1 MEKMLNQDIRKQVQD
16 VFADLKSPVAVLFFG
31 SQVQNC
37 DYCKETAQLLE
48 EVSEL
53 SDLIEFKKYDLEA
66 NADIASQFSVD
77 KAPAVVLA
85 AKQGDELVD
94 YGVRFAGIPAGHEFT
109 SLIQGLLM
117 VSSGDSGL
125 DEKTKSLLANLSEP
139 LHFYVF
145 VTPTCPYCPQA
156 VILAHR
162 MAFENK
168 LVQAEMVE
176 AMEFPELSNKFGVS
190 GVPHTVINFGAD
202 EVVGAVPESHM
213 RDRLAQLL
221 VKSA

>member
-1 MEKMLNQDIRKQVQD
+1 MEKMLNQDIRKQIKD
-16 VFADLKSPVAVLFFG
+16 LFADLKAPVAVLFFG
-31 SQVQNC
+31 SKVQSC
-37 DYCKETAQLLE
+37 DYCKETVQLLE

-53 SDLIEFKKYDLEA
+53 SDLIELKQYDLEE
-66 NADIASQFSVD
+66 NAELAKQFSVD
-77 KAPAVVLA
+77 KAPVVVLA
-85 AKQGDELVD
+85 GKNGDEIVD

-117 VSSGDSGL
+117 VANSDSGL
-125 DEKTKSLLANLSEP
+125 DDKTKAMLAKVTEP

-162 MAFENK
+162 MAFENP

-176 AMEFPELSNKFGVS
+176 AMEFPELSNQFGVS

-202 EVVGAVPESHM
+202 EVVGAVPEAHM
-213 RDRLAQLL
+213 RERLTKLMQ
-221 VKSA
+221 SA

>member
-1 MEKMLNQDIRKQVQD
+1 MEQMLNQEIRKQVQD
-16 VFADLKSPVAVLFFG
+16 VFADLKDPVAVLFFG
-31 SQVQNC
+31 SKKQHC
-37 DYCKETAQLLE
+37 DYCKETLQLIE

-53 SDLIEFKKYDLEA
+53 SGLIELRKYDLEDDA
-66 NADIASQFSVD
+66 EIAKQFSVD

-85 AKQGDELVD
+85 AKKDNELVD

-117 VSSGDSGL
+117 VSSRDSGL
-125 DEKTKSLLANLSEP
+125 DEKTKSMLATLTQP

-162 MAFENK
+162 MAFESK

-190 GVPHTVINFGAD
+190 GVPHTVINYGAD

-213 RDRLAQLL
+213 RDRLAQLF
-221 VKSA
+221 VKPV